1 MPRPISQQH
10 PKSPGL
16 NPPATTAGPGASP
29 AGRAAAMGAT
39 VRGAVILGA
48 VVVGA
53 VVAAAIIVAAL
64 GWPSTAAAGEG
75 DATKKLVL
83 QNERVRAVA
92 NYYPAGA
99 ALAEHEHTAP
109 RAVVVVEGG
118 TLEIRDA
125 NGKVSTLSLRNG
137 DIVWRP
143 PEKHSIVN
151 VGSTPVRVVEID
163 ILDCPRR

>member
-1 MPRPISQQH
+1 MGSIVT
-10 PKSPGL
+10 GTL
-16 NPPATTAGPGASP
+16 VM
-29 AGRAAAMGAT
+29 AA
-39 VRGAVILGA
+39 I
-48 VVVGA
+48 
-53 VVAAAIIVAAL
+53 VVATLAR
-64 GWPSTAAAGEG
+64 PSTAAAGEG

-92 NYYPAGA
+92 NYYPGGA
-99 ALAEHEHTAP
+99 SVAEHEHTAP
-109 RAVVVVEGG
+109 RAVVVIEGG

-125 NGKVSTLSLRNG
+125 NGKVSTLSVRNG

-163 ILDCPRR
+163 VLDCPKR

>member
-1 MPRPISQQH
+1 MGWIVM
-10 PKSPGL
+10 GTL
-16 NPPATTAGPGASP
+16 VM
-29 AGRAAAMGAT
+29 AA
-39 VRGAVILGA
+39 I
-48 VVVGA
+48 
-53 VVAAAIIVAAL
+53 VVATLAR
-64 GWPSTAAAGEG
+64 PSTVAAGEG

-92 NYYPAGA
+92 NYYPGGA
-99 ALAEHEHTAP
+99 SVAEHEHTAP
-109 RAVVVVEGG
+109 RAVVVIEGG

-163 ILDCPRR
+163 VLDCPKR

>member
-1 MPRPISQQH
+1 MPRRKSQPH
-10 PKSPGL
+10 PQSPGL
-16 NPPATTAGPGASP
+16 NPRATAAGPVASP
-29 AGRAAAMGAT
+29 GARTVVIGAIVMAA
-39 VRGAVILGA
+39 I
-48 VVVGA
+48 
-53 VVAAAIIVAAL
+53 VVATLAR
-64 GWPSTAAAGEG
+64 PSSAAAGEG

-99 ALAEHEHTAP
+99 TVAEHEHTAP
-109 RAVVVVEGG
+109 RAVVVIEGG
-118 TLEIRDA
+118 TIEIRDA

-143 PEKHSIVN
+143 PEKHSITN

-163 ILDCPRR
+163 VLDCPKR

>member
-1 MPRPISQQH
+1 MPRPSSQQH
-10 PKSPGL
+10 PKSPRL
-16 NPPATTAGPGASP
+16 NPPATAAGPGASP
-29 AGRAAAMGAT
+29 GGRAAAMGA
-39 VRGAVILGA
+39 
-48 VVVGA
+48 VVT
-53 VVAAAIIVAAL
+53 AAILVAAL
-64 GWPSTAAAGEG
+64 ARPSTAVAGEG
-75 DATKKLVL
+75 DATKKLIL

-99 ALAEHEHTAP
+99 AVAEHEHAAP
-109 RAVVVVEGG
+109 RTVVVIEGG

-125 NGKVSTLSLRNG
+125 NGKVSTLSVRNG

>member
-1 MPRPISQQH
+1 MPRRKSQPH
-10 PKSPGL
+10 PQSPGL
-16 NPPATTAGPGASP
+16 NPRATAAGPVASP
-29 AGRAAAMGAT
+29 GTRTIVMGSIVMGTIVMAA
-39 VRGAVILGA
+39 I
-48 VVVGA
+48 
-53 VVAAAIIVAAL
+53 VVATLAR
-64 GWPSTAAAGEG
+64 PSTVAAGEG

-92 NYYPAGA
+92 NYYPGGA
-99 ALAEHEHTAP
+99 SVAEHEHTAP
-109 RAVVVVEGG
+109 RAVVVIEGG

-163 ILDCPRR
+163 ILDCPNR

>member
-1 MPRPISQQH
+1 MPRRKSQPH
-10 PKSPGL
+10 PQSPGL
-16 NPPATTAGPGASP
+16 NPLAPAAGPVASP
-29 AGRAAAMGAT
+29 GARTIVTAAIVMA
-39 VRGAVILGA
+39 A
-48 VVVGA
+48 VVVA
-53 VVAAAIIVAAL
+53 VLAR
-64 GWPSTAAAGEG
+64 PSTAAAGEG

-99 ALAEHEHTAP
+99 TVAEHEHTAP
-109 RAVVVVEGG
+109 RAVVVIEGG
-118 TLEIRDA
+118 TIEIRDA

-143 PEKHSIVN
+143 PEKHSIMN

-163 ILDCPRR
+163 VLDCPKR

>member
-1 MPRPISQQH
+1 MPRRKSQQH
-10 PKSPGL
+10 PQSPGL
-16 NPPATTAGPGASP
+16 NPLVPAAGPVASP
-29 AGRAAAMGAT
+29 GARTVVMGSIVTGTLVMAA
-39 VRGAVILGA
+39 I
-48 VVVGA
+48 
-53 VVAAAIIVAAL
+53 VVAILAR
-64 GWPSTAAAGEG
+64 PSTAAAGEG

-99 ALAEHEHTAP
+99 AVAEHEHTAP
-109 RAVVVVEGG
+109 RAVVVIEGG
-118 TLEIRDA
+118 TIEIRDA

-143 PEKHSIVN
+143 PEKHSIMN

-163 ILDCPRR
+163 VLDCPKR